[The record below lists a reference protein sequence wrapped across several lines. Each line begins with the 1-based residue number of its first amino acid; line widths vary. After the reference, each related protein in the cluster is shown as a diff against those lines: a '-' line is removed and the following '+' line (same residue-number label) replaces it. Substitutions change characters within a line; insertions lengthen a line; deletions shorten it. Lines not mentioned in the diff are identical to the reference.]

1 MISPLTNVLI
11 KIFTGGFYRAHSGML
26 VFLFGTLI
34 SYCFFINTL
43 GSVPIWAF
51 AKWNLVITLSLV
63 SNPFILL
70 VYFVVCFGY
79 ALKSLQF
86 TAAQLSQRNNEFLYY
101 SSSSLNKFQQFICWF
116 IVQFNIMLPLWIYAI
131 FAALIGINYGYY
143 LAPACL
149 LTYLFILTSAITLV
163 YLRIV
168 NSMIDVNR
176 NSKLMSLLKS
186 WKKPFFLLYTFCVFN
201 KLKLTYIITKIFSW
215 IFILGMVSLF
225 STQTNDIIIPGIVM
239 LVLVTTHSILIYND
253 YKFTETYL
261 YFSHNFPYAKI
272 KLFVGFSANYLLL
285 MLPELVWFSTKYALP
300 CVVGLV
306 CLGLSILLL
315 FRSLL
320 YWFGL
325 DMKRFLFA
333 VFLLFNLFFLALIYR
348 LVWYLPIVNI
358 LLAYLL
364 FIKNYSNQTFK
375 D

>member
-70 VYFVVCFGY
+70 VFFVVCFGY

-101 SSSSLNKFQQFICWF
+101 SSSSLNKFQQFKCWF
-116 IVQFNIMLPLWIYAI
+116 IVQFNIMLPLWTYAI
-131 FAALIGINYGYY
+131 FASLIGINFGYY

-186 WKKPFFLLYTFCVFN
+186 WNKPFFLLYTFCVFN
-201 KLKLTYIITKIFSW
+201 KLKLTYIITKFFSW

-225 STQTNDIIIPGIVM
+225 STQTNDIIIPAIVM

-272 KLFVGFSANYLLL
+272 QLFAGFSANYLLL

-300 CVVGLV
+300 FVVGLV

-348 LVWYLPIVNI
+348 LVWYLPAVNI